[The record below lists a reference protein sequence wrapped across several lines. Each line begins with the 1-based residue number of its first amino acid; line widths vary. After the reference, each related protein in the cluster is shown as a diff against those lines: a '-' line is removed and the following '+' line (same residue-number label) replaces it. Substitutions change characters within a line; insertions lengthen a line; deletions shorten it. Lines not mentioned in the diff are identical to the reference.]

1 MWTRAMLKINARAA
15 LKKNYVNVVIASL
28 IFAFISGA
36 FGSSSAGNRGASSFT
51 AGNLSKD
58 FISFLTMILGIII
71 IIGIIG
77 ILLTIFV
84 FNPLKVGVQKF
95 FIENHYSN
103 SGLSSLLWAFKTNYS
118 NTVKTMFLMQV
129 YLFLWSLLFAIPG
142 IIKSYSYRLV
152 PYILADNPDM
162 NSDDAITLSR
172 DMMNGQKF
180 EVFVLDLSFFLWWIL
195 SSITFNIVGILYV
208 FPYIYATDAELYL
221 AIKNGSVDDITNS
234 FNNNPYNNNGDY
246 YG

>member
-1 MWTRAMLKINARAA
+1 MWTRAMLKTNARAA

-36 FGSSSAGNRGASSFT
+36 FGSSSAGNRGVSSFT

-58 FISFLTMILGIII
+58 FISFLTMILGVII

-77 ILLTIFV
+77 ILLTIFI

-142 IIKSYSYRLV
+142 IIKGYSYRLV
-152 PYILADNPDM
+152 PFILADNPDM

-172 DMMNGQKF
+172 EMMNGQKF

>member
-1 MWTRAMLKINARAA
+1 MWTRAMLKTNARAA
-15 LKKNYVNVVIASL
+15 LTKNYVNVVIASL

-36 FGSSSAGNRGASSFT
+36 FSTSSAGNRGASSFT

-172 DMMNGQKF
+172 EMMNGQKF

>member
-1 MWTRAMLKINARAA
+1 MWTRAMLKTNARAA

-36 FGSSSAGNRGASSFT
+36 FGSSSAGNRGVSSFT

-103 SGLSSLLWAFKTNYS
+103 SRLSSLLWAFKTNYS

-142 IIKSYSYRLV
+142 IIKGYSYRLV
-152 PYILADNPDM
+152 PFILADNPDM
-162 NSDDAITLSR
+162 DPDDAITLSR
-172 DMMNGQKF
+172 EMMNGQKF

-195 SSITFNIVGILYV
+195 SSITFNIAGILYV

>member
-1 MWTRAMLKINARAA
+1 
-15 LKKNYVNVVIASL
+15 
-28 IFAFISGA
+28 
-36 FGSSSAGNRGASSFT
+36 
-51 AGNLSKD
+51 
-58 FISFLTMILGIII
+58 
-71 IIGIIG
+71 
-77 ILLTIFV
+77 
-84 FNPLKVGVQKF
+84 
-95 FIENHYSN
+95 
-103 SGLSSLLWAFKTNYS
+103 
-118 NTVKTMFLMQV
+118 MQV

-172 DMMNGQKF
+172 EMMNGQKF

-208 FPYIYATDAELYL
+208 FPYIYATDVELYL

>member
-1 MWTRAMLKINARAA
+1 MWTRAMLKTNARAA

-36 FGSSSAGNRGASSFT
+36 FGSSSAGNRGVSSLN
-51 AGNLSKD
+51 AGDLSREL
-58 FISFLTMILGIII
+58 IAFLTMLLGIII
-71 IIGIIG
+71 ILGIIWL
-77 ILLTIFV
+77 LLTIFV

-172 DMMNGQKF
+172 EMMNGQKF

>member
-1 MWTRAMLKINARAA
+1 MWTRAMLKTNARAA
-15 LKKNYVNVVIASL
+15 LTKNYVNVVIASL

-36 FGSSSAGNRGASSFT
+36 FSTSSAGNRGASSFT

-84 FNPLKVGVQKF
+84 FNPLKVGIQKF

-172 DMMNGQKF
+172 EMMNGQKF

>member
-1 MWTRAMLKINARAA
+1 MWTRAMLKTNARAA
-15 LKKNYVNVVIASL
+15 LTKNYVNVVIASL

-36 FGSSSAGNRGASSFT
+36 FSTSSAGNRGASSFT

-84 FNPLKVGVQKF
+84 FNPLKVGAQKF

-172 DMMNGQKF
+172 EMMNGQKF

-195 SSITFNIVGILYV
+195 SSITFNIAGILYV

>member
-1 MWTRAMLKINARAA
+1 MWTRAMLKTNARAA

-172 DMMNGQKF
+172 EMMNGQKF

>member
-1 MWTRAMLKINARAA
+1 
-15 LKKNYVNVVIASL
+15 VNVVIASL

-172 DMMNGQKF
+172 EMMNGQKF

>member
-1 MWTRAMLKINARAA
+1 MWTRAMLKTNARAA

-172 DMMNGQKF
+172 EMMNGQKF
-180 EVFVLDLSFFLWWIL
+180 DVFVLDLSFFLWWIL

>member
-1 MWTRAMLKINARAA
+1 MWTRAMLKTNARAA

-36 FGSSSAGNRGASSFT
+36 FSSSSAGNRGASSFT

-180 EVFVLDLSFFLWWIL
+180 EVFVLDLSFFLWWII

-221 AIKNGSVDDITNS
+221 AIKNGSVEDITNS

>member
-1 MWTRAMLKINARAA
+1 MWTRAMLKTNARAA
-15 LKKNYVNVVIASL
+15 LKKNFVNVVIASL

-36 FGSSSAGNRGASSFT
+36 FGSSSAGNRGVSSFT

-77 ILLTIFV
+77 ILLTIFI

-142 IIKSYSYRLV
+142 IIKGYSYRLV
-152 PYILADNPDM
+152 PFILADNPDM
-162 NSDDAITLSR
+162 DPDDAITLSR
-172 DMMNGQKF
+172 EMMNGQKF

>member
-1 MWTRAMLKINARAA
+1 MWTRAMLKTNARVA
-15 LKKNYVNVVIASL
+15 LKKNYVNVVVVSL

-172 DMMNGQKF
+172 EMMNGQKF

>member
-1 MWTRAMLKINARAA
+1 MWTRAMLKTNARAA

-84 FNPLKVGVQKF
+84 FNPLKVGIQKF

-162 NSDDAITLSR
+162 NSDDSITLSR
-172 DMMNGQKF
+172 EMMNGQKF

>member
-1 MWTRAMLKINARAA
+1 MWTRAMLKTNARAA

-172 DMMNGQKF
+172 EMMNGQKF

-221 AIKNGSVDDITNS
+221 AIKNGSVDDITNP

>member
-1 MWTRAMLKINARAA
+1 MWTRAMLKTNARAA
-15 LKKNYVNVVIASL
+15 LKKNYVNIVIVSL

-36 FGSSSAGNRGASSFT
+36 FGSSSAGNRGVSSLN
-51 AGNLSKD
+51 AGDLSKEL
-58 FISFLTMILGIII
+58 IAFLTMLLGIII
-71 IIGIIG
+71 ILGIIWL
-77 ILLTIFV
+77 LLTIFI

-95 FIENHYSN
+95 FIENHYTN
-103 SGLSSLLWAFKTNYS
+103 PGFNTLFWAFKTNYS

-162 NSDDAITLSR
+162 GPHDAITLSR
-172 DMMNGQKF
+172 EMMNGQKF

>member
-1 MWTRAMLKINARAA
+1 MWTRAMLKTNARAA

-172 DMMNGQKF
+172 EMMNGQKF

-195 SSITFNIVGILYV
+195 SAITFNIAGILYV

>member
-1 MWTRAMLKINARAA
+1 MWTRAMLKTNARAA
-15 LKKNYVNVVIASL
+15 LTKNYVNVVIASL

-36 FGSSSAGNRGASSFT
+36 FSTSSAGNRGASSFV
-51 AGNLSKD
+51 AGNISKE
-58 FISFLTMILGIII
+58 FIAFLTMLLGIFIILGVIW
-71 IIGIIG
+71 
-77 ILLTIFV
+77 ILLSIFV
-84 FNPLKVGVQKF
+84 FNPLNVGVQKF

-162 NSDDAITLSR
+162 SSDDAITLSR
-172 DMMNGQKF
+172 EMMDGHKF
-180 EVFVLDLSFFLWWIL
+180 NTFILDVSFILWWFL
-195 SSITFNIVGILYV
+195 SIITFNIAGIFYV
-208 FPYIYATDAELYL
+208 FPYVYSTNAELYL
-221 AIKNGSVDDITNS
+221 ALKYGSTDNNESS

>member
-1 MWTRAMLKINARAA
+1 MWTRAMLKTNARAA

-36 FGSSSAGNRGASSFT
+36 FGSSSAGNRGASSLN
-51 AGNLSKD
+51 AGDLSKEL
-58 FISFLTMILGIII
+58 IAFLTMLLGIII
-71 IIGIIG
+71 ILGIIW
-77 ILLTIFV
+77 ILLTIFI

-142 IIKSYSYRLV
+142 IIKGYSYRLV
-152 PYILADNPDM
+152 PFILADNPDM
-162 NSDDAITLSR
+162 DPDDAITLSR
-172 DMMNGQKF
+172 EMMNGQKF

>member
-1 MWTRAMLKINARAA
+1 MWTRAMLKTNARTA

-84 FNPLKVGVQKF
+84 FNPLKVGIQKF

-118 NTVKTMFLMQV
+118 NKVKTMFLMQV

-172 DMMNGQKF
+172 EMMNGQKF

>member
-1 MWTRAMLKINARAA
+1 MWTRAMLKTNARAA

-58 FISFLTMILGIII
+58 FISFLTMIFGIII

-172 DMMNGQKF
+172 EMMNGQKF

>member
-1 MWTRAMLKINARAA
+1 MWTRAMLKTNARAA

-84 FNPLKVGVQKF
+84 FNPLKVGAQKF

-172 DMMNGQKF
+172 EMMNGQKF

-195 SSITFNIVGILYV
+195 SSITFNIAGILYV

>member
-1 MWTRAMLKINARAA
+1 MWTRAMLKTNARAA

-84 FNPLKVGVQKF
+84 FNPLKVGIQKF

-172 DMMNGQKF
+172 EMMNGQKF

>member
-1 MWTRAMLKINARAA
+1 MWTRAMLKTNARAA

-172 DMMNGQKF
+172 EMMNGQKF

-221 AIKNGSVDDITNS
+221 AIKNGSVDDITSS
-234 FNNNPYNNNGDY
+234 FNNNPHNNNGDY

>member
-1 MWTRAMLKINARAA
+1 MWTRAMLKTNARAA

-51 AGNLSKD
+51 AGNFSKD

-152 PYILADNPDM
+152 PDLLADNPDM

-172 DMMNGQKF
+172 EMMNGQKF

>member
-1 MWTRAMLKINARAA
+1 MWTRAMLKTNARAA

-152 PYILADNPDM
+152 PFILADNPDM
-162 NSDDAITLSR
+162 DPDDAITLSR
-172 DMMNGQKF
+172 EMMNGQKF

-208 FPYIYATDAELYL
+208 FPYIYATDTELYL

>member
-1 MWTRAMLKINARAA
+1 MWTRAMLKTNARAA

-36 FGSSSAGNRGASSFT
+36 FGSSSAGNRGVSSFT

-172 DMMNGQKF
+172 EMMNGQKF

>member
-1 MWTRAMLKINARAA
+1 MWTRAMLKTNARAA

-172 DMMNGQKF
+172 EMMNGQKL

>member
-1 MWTRAMLKINARAA
+1 MWTRAMLKTNARAA

>member
-1 MWTRAMLKINARAA
+1 MWTRAMLKTNARAA

-142 IIKSYSYRLV
+142 IIKGYSYRLV

-172 DMMNGQKF
+172 EMMNGQKF

-195 SSITFNIVGILYV
+195 SSITFNIAGILYV

>member
-1 MWTRAMLKINARAA
+1 MWTRAMLKTNARAA
-15 LKKNYVNVVIASL
+15 LKKNYVNIVIVSL

-36 FGSSSAGNRGASSFT
+36 FGSSSAGNRGVSSLN
-51 AGNLSKD
+51 AGDLSKEL
-58 FISFLTMILGIII
+58 IAFLTMLLGIII
-71 IIGIIG
+71 ILGIIWL
-77 ILLTIFV
+77 LLTIFV

>member
-1 MWTRAMLKINARAA
+1 MWTRAMLKTNARAA

-51 AGNLSKD
+51 AGNFSKD

-172 DMMNGQKF
+172 EMMNGQKF

>member
-1 MWTRAMLKINARAA
+1 MWTRAMLKTNARAA

-172 DMMNGQKF
+172 EMMNGQKF

-208 FPYIYATDAELYL
+208 FPYIYATDTELYL

>member
-1 MWTRAMLKINARAA
+1 MWTRAMLKTNARAA
-15 LKKNYVNVVIASL
+15 LTKNYVNVVIASL

-36 FGSSSAGNRGASSFT
+36 FSTSSAGNRGASSFT

-172 DMMNGQKF
+172 EMMNGQKF

-221 AIKNGSVDDITNS
+221 DIKNGSVDDITNS

>member
-1 MWTRAMLKINARAA
+1 MWTRAMLKTNARAA

-36 FGSSSAGNRGASSFT
+36 FGSSSAGNRGVSSLN
-51 AGNLSKD
+51 AGDLSREL
-58 FISFLTMILGIII
+58 IAFLTMLLGIII
-71 IIGIIG
+71 ILGIIWL
-77 ILLTIFV
+77 LLTIFI

-95 FIENHYSN
+95 FIENHYTN
-103 SGLSSLLWAFKTNYS
+103 PGLSTLFWAFKTNYS

-129 YLFLWSLLFAIPG
+129 YLILWSLLFAIPG

-172 DMMNGQKF
+172 EMMNGQKF

-208 FPYIYATDAELYL
+208 FPYIYATVADLYL

>member
-1 MWTRAMLKINARAA
+1 MWTRAMLKTNARVA
-15 LKKNYVNVVIASL
+15 LKKNYVNVVVVSL

-36 FGSSSAGNRGASSFT
+36 FSASFAGNSST
-51 AGNLSKD
+51 
-58 FISFLTMILGIII
+58 SFLTSGNFSNELISIITMLLGFAIII
-71 IIGIIG
+71 WVIEM
-77 ILLTIFV
+77 LLTIFV
-84 FNPLKVGVQKF
+84 FNPLSVGVQKF

-103 SGLSSLLWAFKTNYS
+103 PKVGSIFWAFKTNYS

-172 DMMNGQKF
+172 EMMNGQKF